1 MIGPAPAEQ
10 DKRSM
15 KVETEAP
22 IDTKLF
28 RQVMG
33 RFASGVTVI
42 TTEVE
47 GAVRGMT
54 ANAFMSGS
62 LTPPLCIISVAKK
75 ARMHDALKNSGHF
88 GVSIL
93 AQGQEQVSQHFA
105 GQGSADPDLLFEHMH
120 GIPVLAHVSA
130 AIAAKI
136 AAIHDC
142 GDHTIFIGHIVG
154 LRDDERVPLV
164 YYSGKYATLHPKKEM
179 RDPWIDF
186 WELEPN

>member
-1 MIGPAPAEQ
+1 MSDQQTVA
-10 DKRSM
+10 DSR
-15 KVETEAP
+15 
-22 IDTKLF
+22 LF
-28 RQVMG
+28 RRVMG

-75 ARMHDALKNSGHF
+75 ARMHAALGNTGHF

-93 AQGQEQVSQHFA
+93 AQGQEKISQHFA
-105 GQGSADPDLLFEHMH
+105 GQGSEDPDLLFEHMH

-130 AIAAKI
+130 AIAAQVI
-136 AAIHDC
+136 ATHDC
-142 GDHTIFIGHIVG
+142 GDHTIFIGQIVG
-154 LRDDERVPLV
+154 LRDDERTPLL
-164 YYSGKYATLHPKKEM
+164 YYAGKYATVHPKKELPT
-179 RDPWIDF
+179 DPAIDF